1 VIQRGAEDF
10 AAMLQD
16 EGPRAHAGSPG
27 ETERDEVKART
38 SG

>member
-1 VIQRGAEDF
+1 VIQRGAKDF
-10 AAMLQD
+10 APMLQD
-16 EGPRAHAGSPG
+16 EGPRAHARAPG